1 MKLLTKSSVIALAVL
16 MFSFMNVATAIEEC
30 TGTVV
35 TACTNITDQS
45 KCASSYM
52 ARTDGTGNQ
61 CKWNTASSYC
71 YAYAIGGGPSCGTPN
86 MVCDHGSTYKNGQ
99 CVCPKDGSKEQERCE
114 AYYNAGN
121 IKH

>member
-16 MFSFMNVATAIEEC
+16 MFLFMNVATAVEC

-35 TACTNITDQS
+35 TACSNITDQS
-45 KCASSYM
+45 KCASSYS

-71 YAYAIGGGPSCGTPN
+71 SADTGQYGGKTCSISN
-86 MVCDHGSTYKNGQ
+86 Q
-99 CVCPKDGSKEQERCE
+99 
-114 AYYNAGN
+114 
-121 IKH
+121 